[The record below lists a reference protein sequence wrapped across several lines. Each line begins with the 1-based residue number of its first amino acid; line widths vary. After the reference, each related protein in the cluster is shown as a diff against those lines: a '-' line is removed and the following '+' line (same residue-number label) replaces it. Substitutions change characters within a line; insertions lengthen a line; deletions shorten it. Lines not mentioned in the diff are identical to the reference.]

1 MNYQILLIATKGSI
15 FQNGFFIQNTEFS
28 QEYDSNQVDMV
39 FPLYIQL
46 ELILL
51 VLESMVSKL
60 LFIGQ
65 SYFSTKHHSSRR
77 IDSKES
83 KVQLKSEVDF

>member
-51 VLESMVSKL
+51 VLESLVSKL

-65 SYFSTKHHSSRR
+65 SYFPQNTIHLGGLIQRR
-77 IDSKES
+77 M
-83 KVQLKSEVDF
+83 VQLKSKVDF

>member
-1 MNYQILLIATKGSI
+1 MDFLSKK
-15 FQNGFFIQNTEFS
+15 FS

-51 VLESMVSKL
+51 VLESLVSKL

-65 SYFSTKHHSSRR
+65 SYFPQNTIHLGGLIQRR
-77 IDSKES
+77 M
-83 KVQLKSEVDF
+83 VQLKSKVDF

>member
-51 VLESMVSKL
+51 VL
-60 LFIGQ
+60 
-65 SYFSTKHHSSRR
+65 
-77 IDSKES
+77 
-83 KVQLKSEVDF
+83 